1 MHLLGRTTFQTL
13 TFQRSSD
20 SGTFN
25 AAAGIPAGPM
35 DYEVLLNELYRLE
48 RFGIKL
54 GLDTITDLLG
64 HMGNP
69 HRRFKTVHVTG
80 TNGKGSVCAF
90 VASVLRKAGYR
101 VGLYTSPHLVRFNER
116 IQIDGREIS
125 NADVARIYQEM
136 QPAIAKTSGG
146 SKVRQPTFFEVT
158 TAMAFHYF
166 AERAIDIG
174 VIEVGMGGRMD
185 ATNVIN
191 PLVAVL
197 TRIGLEHTEHL
208 GKTEDR
214 IAREKAGIIKAGC
227 RVVTVDQ
234 GTVPVITAQ
243 AHALGCPITIVGRDV
258 RYERLAFD
266 RSGQRLRMEDD
277 GKLEL
282 RIPLLGSYQPENAA
296 IAYATVRDLS
306 KMGLEIPK
314 EAIAAGFRETV
325 WPGRMQIV
333 RSNPTVI
340 VDGTHNAPGVPTLA
354 ASLRELFPGE
364 KAVFVLGIL
373 DDKDL
378 GAFADALGPLAAHLV
393 VAKPETPRAYPPEA
407 IARAFASHVRTPAIV
422 PKVAEAVDRAISLA
436 GPAGLVVVTGS
447 IYTAGEALAHLQGP
461 KG

>member
-1 MHLLGRTTFQTL
+1 
-13 TFQRSSD
+13 
-20 SGTFN
+20 
-25 AAAGIPAGPM
+25 M
-35 DYEVLLNELYRLE
+35 DYEALLNELYRLE

-54 GLDTITDLLG
+54 GLETITDLLG

-80 TNGKGSVCAF
+80 TNGKGSVCAYI
-90 VASVLRKAGYR
+90 ASVLRKAGYR

-116 IQIDGREIS
+116 IQVDGREIPD
-125 NADVARIYQEM
+125 ADVARIYQEM

-166 AERAIDIG
+166 AERDIDIG

-185 ATNVIN
+185 ATNVIH

-214 IAREKAGIIKAGC
+214 IAREKAGIIKPGC
-227 RVVTVDQ
+227 RVVTLDQ
-234 GTVPVITAQ
+234 PTLPIITAQ
-243 AHALGCPITIVGRDV
+243 AHALECPITVVGRDV
-258 RYERLAFD
+258 RYERLGFD
-266 RSGQRLRMEDD
+266 RSGQRLRIED
-277 GKLEL
+277 GGTVEL

-296 IAYATVRDLS
+296 IAYAAVRGLS
-306 KMGLEIPK
+306 KMGIGIPE
-314 EAIAAGFRETV
+314 EAILAGFQETS

-333 RSNPTVI
+333 RSHPTVI
-340 VDGTHNAPGVPTLA
+340 VDGTHNAPGLPTLA
-354 ASLRELFPGE
+354 ASLNELFPGE
-364 KAVFVLGIL
+364 KPVFVLGIL

-378 GAFADALGPLAAHLV
+378 GVFVNALGPLASRLV
-393 VAKPETPRAYPPEA
+393 IAKPETPRAYPPEA
-407 IARAFASHVRTPAIV
+407 IARAFASHVQDSDIV
-422 PKVAEAVDRAISLA
+422 PKVSEAVDRAISLA
-436 GPAGLVVVTGS
+436 GREGLVVVTGS

-461 KG
+461 QG

>member
-1 MHLLGRTTFQTL
+1 
-13 TFQRSSD
+13 
-20 SGTFN
+20 
-25 AAAGIPAGPM
+25 M
-35 DYEVLLNELYRLE
+35 DYEALLNELYRLE

-54 GLDTITDLLG
+54 GLETITDLLG

-80 TNGKGSVCAF
+80 TNGKGSVCAY

-101 VGLYTSPHLVRFNER
+101 VGLYTSPHLVRFTER
-116 IQIDGREIS
+116 IQVDGREIPD
-125 NADVARIYQEM
+125 ADVARIYSEM

-146 SKVRQPTFFEVT
+146 SRVRQPTFFEVT

-166 AERAIDIG
+166 AERDIDLG

-214 IAREKAGIIKAGC
+214 IAREKAGIIKPGC

-234 GTVPVITAQ
+234 PTLPIITAQ
-243 AHALGCPITIVGRDV
+243 SRALECPITVVGRDV
-258 RYERLAFD
+258 RYERLDFD
-266 RSGQRLRMEDD
+266 RTGQRLRIED
-277 GKLEL
+277 GGPIEL

-296 IAYATVRDLS
+296 IAYAAVRDLA
-306 KMGLEIPK
+306 KMGLEIPR
-314 EAIAAGFRETV
+314 EAIVAGFRETS
-325 WPGRMQIV
+325 WPGRLQIV

-354 ASLRELFPGE
+354 TSLRELFPGE
-364 KAVFVLGIL
+364 KPVFVLGIL

-378 GAFADALGPLAAHLV
+378 GVFANALGPLASRLV

-407 IARAFASHVRTPAIV
+407 IARAFAAHVAGPVVVA
-422 PKVAEAVDRAISLA
+422 KVSEAVDRAISLA
-436 GPAGLVVVTGS
+436 GREGLVVVTGS

-461 KG
+461 QG

>member
-1 MHLLGRTTFQTL
+1 
-13 TFQRSSD
+13 
-20 SGTFN
+20 
-25 AAAGIPAGPM
+25 M
-35 DYEVLLNELYRLE
+35 DYDALLQELYRLE

-54 GLDTITDLLG
+54 GLDTITELLG

-69 HRRFKTVHVTG
+69 QNRFKTVHVTG

-116 IQIDGREIS
+116 IVVDGREIPDE
-125 NADVARIYQEM
+125 DVARIYAEM
-136 QPAIAKTSGG
+136 RPAIERTSGG

-166 AERAIDIG
+166 AERKIDIG

-185 ATNVIN
+185 ATNVIR

-208 GKTEDR
+208 GKTVDR
-214 IAREKAGIIKAGC
+214 IAREKAGIIKPGC

-234 GTVPVITAQ
+234 PALPVIEAQ
-243 AHALGCPITIVGRDV
+243 ARALGCPVTVVGRDLTV
-258 RYERLAFD
+258 ERLGFD
-266 RSGQRLRMEDD
+266 REGQRLRFMDGGAMEIQ
-277 GKLEL
+277 
-282 RIPLLGSYQPENAA
+282 IPLLGSYQPENAA
-296 IAYATVRDLS
+296 IAYAAVREAAR
-306 KMGLEIPK
+306 MGFTIPDS
-314 EAIAAGFRETV
+314 AIVAGFQGAV

-333 RSNPTVI
+333 RANPTVI

-354 ASLRELFPGE
+354 ASLKELFPGQ

-378 GAFADALGPLAAHLV
+378 KAFVDALAPLASGLV
-393 VAKPETPRAYPPEA
+393 VAKPETPRAYPPSV
-407 IARAFASHVRTPAIV
+407 IVRAFEGRVPAMEVV
-422 PKVAEAVDRAISLA
+422 PKVPEAVDRGIALA
-436 GPAGLVVVTGS
+436 GTDGLVVVTGS
-447 IYTAGEALAHLQGP
+447 IYTAGEALAHLHGPQG
-461 KG
+461 

>member
-1 MHLLGRTTFQTL
+1 
-13 TFQRSSD
+13 
-20 SGTFN
+20 
-25 AAAGIPAGPM
+25 M
-35 DYEVLLNELYRLE
+35 DYDSLLKELYGLE

-54 GLDTITDLLG
+54 GLETITELLG

-116 IQIDGREIS
+116 IQVDGLEIS
-125 NADVARIYQEM
+125 NADVARIYAEM
-136 QPAIAKTSGG
+136 QPAIAKTSGR
-146 SKVRQPTFFEVT
+146 SKVKQPTFFEVT

-185 ATNVIN
+185 ATNVIH

-214 IAREKAGIIKAGC
+214 IAREKAGIIKPGC
-227 RVVTVDQ
+227 RVVTVEQ
-234 GTVPVITAQ
+234 PTVPLITAQ
-243 AHALGCPITIVGRDV
+243 AHALGCPITVVGRDV
-258 RYERLAFD
+258 RYGRLSFD
-266 RSGQRLRMEDD
+266 RRGQRVQVSD
-277 GKLEL
+277 GGSLDLE
-282 RIPLLGSYQPENAA
+282 IPLLGSYQPENAA
-296 IAYATVRDLS
+296 VAYAAVRELAR
-306 KMGLEIPK
+306 MGIEVPDA
-314 EAIAAGFRETV
+314 AIASGFRETS
-325 WPGRMQIV
+325 WPGRLQIV
-333 RSNPTVI
+333 RERPVVV

-354 ASLRELFPGE
+354 ASLRELFPE
-364 KAVFVLGIL
+364 IRPTFVLGIL

-378 GAFADALGPLAAHLV
+378 RAFADHLGPLASRLV
-393 VAKPETPRAYPPEA
+393 LAKPDTPRAYAPED
-407 IARAFASHVRTPAIV
+407 IARAFAAHVPDPLIV
-422 PKVAEAVDRAISLA
+422 PKVSDAVDRAISVA

-461 KG
+461 QG

>member
-1 MHLLGRTTFQTL
+1 
-13 TFQRSSD
+13 
-20 SGTFN
+20 
-25 AAAGIPAGPM
+25 M
-35 DYEVLLNELYRLE
+35 DYDSLLKELYGLE

-54 GLDTITDLLG
+54 GLETITELLG

-116 IQIDGREIS
+116 IQVDGLEIS
-125 NADVARIYQEM
+125 NADVARIYAEM

-146 SKVRQPTFFEVT
+146 SKVKQPTFFEVT

-185 ATNVIN
+185 ATNVIH

-214 IAREKAGIIKAGC
+214 IAREKAGIIKPGC
-227 RVVTVDQ
+227 RVVTVEQ
-234 GTVPVITAQ
+234 PTVPLITAQ
-243 AHALGCPITIVGRDV
+243 AHALGCPITVVGRDV
-258 RYERLAFD
+258 RYGRLSFD
-266 RSGQRLRMEDD
+266 RRGQRVQVSD
-277 GKLEL
+277 GGSLDLE
-282 RIPLLGSYQPENAA
+282 IPLLGSYQPENAA
-296 IAYATVRDLS
+296 VAYAAVRELAR
-306 KMGLEIPK
+306 MGIEVPDA
-314 EAIAAGFRETV
+314 AIASGFRETS
-325 WPGRMQIV
+325 WPGRLQIV
-333 RSNPTVI
+333 RERPVVV

-354 ASLRELFPGE
+354 ASLRELFPE
-364 KAVFVLGIL
+364 IRPTFVLGIL

-378 GAFADALGPLAAHLV
+378 RAFADHLGPLASRLV
-393 VAKPETPRAYPPEA
+393 LAKPDTPRAYAPED
-407 IARAFASHVRTPAIV
+407 IARAFAAHVPDPLIV
-422 PKVAEAVDRAISLA
+422 PKVSDAVDRAISVA

-461 KG
+461 QG

>member
-1 MHLLGRTTFQTL
+1 
-13 TFQRSSD
+13 
-20 SGTFN
+20 
-25 AAAGIPAGPM
+25 M
-35 DYEVLLNELYRLE
+35 DYDSLLKELYGLE

-116 IQIDGREIS
+116 IQVDGLEIS
-125 NADVARIYQEM
+125 NADVARIYAEM
-136 QPAIAKTSGG
+136 QPAIAKTSGR
-146 SKVRQPTFFEVT
+146 SKVKQPTFFEVT

-185 ATNVIN
+185 ATNVIH

-214 IAREKAGIIKAGC
+214 IAREKAGIIKPGC
-227 RVVTVDQ
+227 RVVTVEQ
-234 GTVPVITAQ
+234 PTVPLITAQ
-243 AHALGCPITIVGRDV
+243 AHALGCPITVVGRDV

-266 RSGQRLRMEDD
+266 LRGQRVRISD
-277 GKLEL
+277 GGSVDLQ
-282 RIPLLGSYQPENAA
+282 IPLLGSYQPENAA
-296 IAYATVRDLS
+296 IAYAAVRELAR
-306 KMGLEIPK
+306 MGIEVPDA
-314 EAIAAGFRETV
+314 AIASGFRETS
-325 WPGRMQIV
+325 WPGRLQIV
-333 RSNPTVI
+333 RERPVVV

-354 ASLRELFPGE
+354 ASLRELFPE
-364 KAVFVLGIL
+364 IRPTFVLGIL

-378 GAFADALGPLAAHLV
+378 RAFADHLGPLASRLV
-393 VAKPETPRAYPPEA
+393 LAKPDTPRAYAPED
-407 IARAFASHVRTPAIV
+407 IARAFAAHVPDPLIV
-422 PKVAEAVDRAISLA
+422 PKVSDAVDRAISVA

-461 KG
+461 QG

>member
-1 MHLLGRTTFQTL
+1 
-13 TFQRSSD
+13 
-20 SGTFN
+20 
-25 AAAGIPAGPM
+25 M
-35 DYEVLLNELYRLE
+35 DYDALLNELYRLE

-54 GLDTITDLLG
+54 GLETITELLG

-90 VASVLRKAGYR
+90 AASVLRKAGYR

-116 IQIDGREIS
+116 IQIDGAEIPD
-125 NADVARIYQEM
+125 ADVARIYAEM

-185 ATNVIN
+185 ATNVIH
-191 PLVAVL
+191 PLVAVV

-214 IAREKAGIIKAGC
+214 IAREKAGIIKPGC

-234 GTVPVITAQ
+234 PTAPLIIAQ
-243 AHALGCPITIVGRDV
+243 AHALGCPVAVVGQDV
-258 RYERLAFD
+258 RYERLGFD
-266 RSGQRLRMEDD
+266 RTGQRLRIAD
-277 GKLEL
+277 GGSIEL
-282 RIPLLGSYQPENAA
+282 TIPLLGSYQPENAA
-296 IAYATVRDLS
+296 IAYAAVRGLS
-306 KMGLEIPK
+306 QMGLEIP
-314 EAIAAGFRETV
+314 EGAIVAGFKETS

-333 RSNPTVI
+333 RSHPTVI

-354 ASLRELFPGE
+354 TSLKELFPGE
-364 KAVFVLGIL
+364 KPVFVLGIL

-378 GAFADALGPLAAHLV
+378 GTFANALGPIASRLV
-393 VAKPETPRAYPPEA
+393 IARPETPRAYPPET
-407 IARAFASHVRTPAIV
+407 IARAFSSHFEEPLIV
-422 PKVAEAVDRAISLA
+422 AKVSEAVDRAISIA
-436 GPAGLVVVTGS
+436 GRDGLVVVTGS

-461 KG
+461 QG

>member
-1 MHLLGRTTFQTL
+1 
-13 TFQRSSD
+13 
-20 SGTFN
+20 
-25 AAAGIPAGPM
+25 M
-35 DYEVLLNELYRLE
+35 DYEALLDELYRLE

-54 GLDTITDLLG
+54 GLETITDLLG

-80 TNGKGSVCAF
+80 TNGKGSVCAY

-116 IQIDGREIS
+116 IQVDGREIPD
-125 NADVARIYQEM
+125 ADVARIYREM

-166 AERAIDIG
+166 AEREIDLG

-185 ATNVIN
+185 ATNVIH

-214 IAREKAGIIKAGC
+214 IAREKAGIIKPGC

-234 GTVPVITAQ
+234 STLPIITAQ
-243 AHALGCPITIVGRDV
+243 ANALGCPVTVVGRDV
-258 RYERLAFD
+258 RYERLGFD
-266 RSGQRLRMEDD
+266 RSGQRLRIED
-277 GKLEL
+277 GGRVEL

-296 IAYATVRDLS
+296 IAYAAVRDME
-306 KMGLEIPK
+306 KMGIEIPR
-314 EAIAAGFRETV
+314 EAIVAGFKETS

-333 RSNPTVI
+333 REGPTVV
-340 VDGTHNAPGVPTLA
+340 VDGTHNAPGIPSLA
-354 ASLRELFPGE
+354 ASLRELFPE
-364 KAVFVLGIL
+364 ERPVFVLGIL

-378 GAFADALGPLAAHLV
+378 GAFASALGPLASHLV
-393 VAKPETPRAYPPEA
+393 VAKPETPRAYPPDA
-407 IARAFASHVRTPAIV
+407 IARAFAAHVKEPLIV
-422 PKVAEAVDRAISLA
+422 PKVSEAVDRAISIA
-436 GPAGLVVVTGS
+436 GPHGLVVVTGS

-461 KG
+461 QG

>member
-1 MHLLGRTTFQTL
+1 
-13 TFQRSSD
+13 
-20 SGTFN
+20 
-25 AAAGIPAGPM
+25 M
-35 DYEVLLNELYRLE
+35 DYEGLLNELYRLE

-54 GLDTITDLLG
+54 GLETITELLG

-80 TNGKGSVCAF
+80 TNGKGSVCAYI
-90 VASVLRKAGYR
+90 ASVLRKAGYR
-101 VGLYTSPHLVRFNER
+101 TGLYTSPHLVRFNER
-116 IQIDGREIS
+116 IQVDGVEIPD
-125 NADVARIYQEM
+125 ADVARIYAEM

-166 AERAIDIG
+166 AERKVDIG

-234 GTVPVITAQ
+234 PTLPIIAAQ
-243 AHALGCPITIVGRDV
+243 AHALGCPVTVVGRDV
-258 RYERLAFD
+258 RVERLGFD
-266 RSGQRLRMEDD
+266 RSGQRFRMDD
-277 GKLEL
+277 GGKVEL

-296 IAYATVRDLS
+296 IAYAAVRDLA
-306 KMGLEIPK
+306 KMGLEIPR
-314 EAIAAGFRETV
+314 EAIAAGFREV
-325 WPGRMQIV
+325 SWPGRMQIV
-333 RSNPTVI
+333 RSDPTVV
-340 VDGTHNAPGVPTLA
+340 VDGTHNAPGVPTLV

-364 KAVFVLGIL
+364 KPVFVLGIL

-378 GAFADALGPLAAHLV
+378 GAFADAIGPLVSRLV
-393 VAKPETPRAYPPEA
+393 IAKPETPRAYPPDA
-407 IARAFASHVRTPAIV
+407 IAKAFEAHVKDPSIV
-422 PKVAEAVDRAISLA
+422 PKVSEAVDRGIALA
-436 GPAGLVVVTGS
+436 GRDGLVVVTGS

-461 KG
+461 QG

>member
-1 MHLLGRTTFQTL
+1 MPPGMPAWLQSIAREGSKIPDHGSPAARTVKSPTTVRDMHRASAIPTDRTAQAIPSSGFLTFITAEPAATFALRSSIENLTRRRRRVPSTHRLGGLNSLGGMHLLGRTTLPTL
-13 TFQRSSD
+13 TFQCQPD

-35 DYEVLLNELYRLE
+35 DYDALLNELYRLE

-54 GLDTITDLLG
+54 GLETITELLG

-69 HRRFKTVHVTG
+69 HRRVKTPHLTG
-80 TNGKGSVCAF
+80 ANGKGSRCAY
-90 VASVLRKAGYR
+90 VASLPRKAG
-101 VGLYTSPHLVRFNER
+101 S
-116 IQIDGREIS
+116 
-125 NADVARIYQEM
+125 
-136 QPAIAKTSGG
+136 
-146 SKVRQPTFFEVT
+146 
-158 TAMAFHYF
+158 
-166 AERAIDIG
+166 
-174 VIEVGMGGRMD
+174 
-185 ATNVIN
+185 

-282 RIPLLGSYQPENAA
+282 RI
-296 IAYATVRDLS
+296 
-306 KMGLEIPK
+306 
-314 EAIAAGFRETV
+314 
-325 WPGRMQIV
+325 
-333 RSNPTVI
+333 
-340 VDGTHNAPGVPTLA
+340 
-354 ASLRELFPGE
+354 
-364 KAVFVLGIL
+364 L
-373 DDKDL
+373 DDKAL

-447 IYTAGEALAHLQGP
+447 IYTAGEAFAHLPGPQGWARP
-461 KG
+461 LRPRAG

>member
-1 MHLLGRTTFQTL
+1 
-13 TFQRSSD
+13 
-20 SGTFN
+20 
-25 AAAGIPAGPM
+25 M
-35 DYEVLLNELYRLE
+35 DYDALLNELYRLE

-54 GLDTITDLLG
+54 GLETITELLG

-80 TNGKGSVCAF
+80 TNGKGSVCAYI
-90 VASVLRKAGYR
+90 ASVLRKAGYR

-116 IQIDGREIS
+116 IQIDGQEIS

-166 AERAIDIG
+166 AERQIDIG

-234 GTVPVITAQ
+234 ATVPIITAQ
-243 AHALGCPITIVGRDV
+243 AHALGCPVIVVGRDV
-258 RYERLAFD
+258 RYDRLGFD
-266 RSGQRLRMEDD
+266 RSGQRVRMDD
-277 GKLEL
+277 GETTEL

-296 IAYATVRDLS
+296 IAFAAVRDLS
-306 KMGLEIPK
+306 KMGLRIPK
-314 EAIAAGFRETV
+314 EAIVAGFRETA

-378 GAFADALGPLAAHLV
+378 SAFADALGPLAAHLV

-407 IARAFASHVRTPAIV
+407 IARAFASHVPAPAIV
-422 PKVAEAVDRAISLA
+422 PKVAEAVDRAIALA

-461 KG
+461 QG

>member
-1 MHLLGRTTFQTL
+1 
-13 TFQRSSD
+13 
-20 SGTFN
+20 
-25 AAAGIPAGPM
+25 M
-35 DYEVLLNELYRLE
+35 DYEALLDELYRLE

-54 GLDTITDLLG
+54 GLETITELLG

-90 VASVLRKAGYR
+90 IASVLRAAGHR

-116 IQIDGREIS
+116 IQVDGREIPD
-125 NADVARIYQEM
+125 ADVARIYQEM

-166 AERAIDIG
+166 AEREIDIG

-185 ATNVIN
+185 ATNVIR

-214 IAREKAGIIKAGC
+214 IAREKAGIIKPGC

-234 GTVPVITAQ
+234 PTLPMITAQ
-243 AHALGCPITIVGRDV
+243 AHALGCPVTVVGQDV

-266 RSGQRLRMEDD
+266 RNGQRLRMHD
-277 GKLEL
+277 GGNVEL
-282 RIPLLGSYQPENAA
+282 TIPLLGSYQPENAA
-296 IAYATVRDLS
+296 IAYAAVLGLS
-306 KMGLEIPK
+306 HMGLTIP
-314 EAIAAGFRETV
+314 EGAIVAGFKETA

-333 RSNPTVI
+333 RSHPTVI

-354 ASLRELFPGE
+354 TSLKELFPGE
-364 KAVFVLGIL
+364 RPVFVLGIL

-378 GAFADALGPLAAHLV
+378 GTFANALGPIASRLV
-393 VAKPETPRAYPPEA
+393 IAKPETPRAYPPET
-407 IARAFASHVRTPAIV
+407 IARAFSSHVKEPLIV
-422 PKVAEAVDRAISLA
+422 PKVSEAVDRAISIA
-436 GPAGLVVVTGS
+436 GRDGLVVVTGS

-461 KG
+461 QG